1 MRARRC
7 CPEHASGS
15 SGRPLPTPVL
25 RIAALRRHYLCEI
38 RLDMNYFGKTYRRAG
53 LHVDIAGLDA
63 EASAALIEDR
73 VRGLL
78 GSRE

>member
-1 MRARRC
+1 
-7 CPEHASGS
+7 
-15 SGRPLPTPVL
+15 
-25 RIAALRRHYLCEI
+25 
-38 RLDMNYFGKTYRRAG
+38 MNYFGKTYRRAG